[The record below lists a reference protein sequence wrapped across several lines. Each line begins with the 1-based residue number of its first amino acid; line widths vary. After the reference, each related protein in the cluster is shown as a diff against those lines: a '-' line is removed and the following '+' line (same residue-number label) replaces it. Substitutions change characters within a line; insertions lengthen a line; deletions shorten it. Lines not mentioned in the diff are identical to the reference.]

1 MQEITVKDN
10 KTGLRV
16 FINGVPNLRNIP
28 KVEMEVFVSA
38 LEKQISSHYDK
49 KSEK

>member
-28 KVEMEVFVSA
+28 KAEMEVFVSA
-38 LEKQISSHYDK
+38 LEKQISTHY
-49 KSEK
+49 EKNPEK